1 MYEENMTP
9 ETTRMTVNEK
19 MKADLL
25 SSAKWAKFLTIVA
38 CIGMVFIVLVAILL
52 LAFGSALSSVA
63 PNVGPTGLLSFIYF
77 VVAAIYIYPIIKGFQ
92 FANATKEACLS
103 NNENELARGFD
114 GMRSVLKFMG
124 IITIIILSLYALIF
138 VIAIIA
144 GISIAALH

>member
-1 MYEENMTP
+1 MTP
-9 ETTRMTVNEK
+9 ETTGMTVNEK

-25 SSAKWAKFLTIVA
+25 SSAKWAKFLCIVA
-38 CIGMVFIVLVAILL
+38 CIGMAFIVLVAILL
-52 LAFGSALSSVA
+52 LVFGSSLSRFA
-63 PNVGPTGLLSFIYF
+63 PNAGPTGLVSFIYF
-77 VVAAIYIYPIIKGFQ
+77 VIAAIYIYPIIKGFQ

-124 IITIIILSLYALIF
+124 IITIIILSLYALLF